1 VYFSYN
7 LFISIYLKK
16 NLIRHSTTGVLH
28 MSPAPLLKLR
38 GKMKL
43 NPSETRAGLATQAA
57 CSQPEDSKD
66 FCFVC
71 VHGPV

>member
-1 VYFSYN
+1 
-7 LFISIYLKK
+7 
-16 NLIRHSTTGVLH
+16 